1 MVNADLCSC
10 VIFVFIFVS
19 IVRPEFLAL
28 TVQLEKQDWGVDEY
42 NNNHEDVD
50 GHLQDLDVR
59 WWSKYLGVKK
69 GDKGNER
76 VGQERQE
83 VDEEAAEEKDKIL
96 VVTVANTVV
105 DERAVMVKALDAPVT
120 VVAVA
125 GLLWSEILALDAEIV
140 EMKRVVEHLLKDL
153 NEVISAGHVAWV
165 DQGQAVEQDC
175 Q

>member
-1 MVNADLCSC
+1 
-10 VIFVFIFVS
+10 
-19 IVRPEFLAL
+19 
-28 TVQLEKQDWGVDEY
+28 VDDD

-69 GDKGNER
+69 GDKSNKR

-125 GLLWSEILALDAEIV
+125 GLLGPEILALDAEIV

-153 NEVISAGHVAWV
+153 NEVISAWHVAWV

-175 Q
+175 QEHRPCAGIDEYLLVLENGRVFDLELLAVTG

>member
-1 MVNADLCSC
+1 
-10 VIFVFIFVS
+10 
-19 IVRPEFLAL
+19 
-28 TVQLEKQDWGVDEY
+28 VDDD

-50 GHLQDLDVR
+50 GHFQDLDVLY
-59 WWSKYLGVKK
+59 WCEYLGVNK
-69 GDKGNER
+69 GDKSNER

-125 GLLWSEILALDAEIV
+125 GLLGPEILALDAEIV
-140 EMKRVVEHLLKDL
+140 EMKRVV
-153 NEVISAGHVAWV
+153 
-165 DQGQAVEQDC
+165 
-175 Q
+175 